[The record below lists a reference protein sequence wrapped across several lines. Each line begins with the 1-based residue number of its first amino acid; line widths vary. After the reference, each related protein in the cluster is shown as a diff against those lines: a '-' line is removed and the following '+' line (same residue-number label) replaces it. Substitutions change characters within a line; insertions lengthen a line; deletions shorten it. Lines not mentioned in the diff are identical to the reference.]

1 MSELTR
7 PPLISAVRAGRP
19 AGVQD
24 PAPAVVAPSRQG
36 GMLLH
41 RVQAF
46 CRMLEVPRI
55 EEGNGGG
62 GGGDGGDDA
71 GTQLIAPL
79 ISAHVGG
86 ERVMMAWVRPH
97 PGAPVEVLLGGG
109 AALGIG
115 RVSSEVR
122 PMYPPGSRGA
132 ALGASSVL
140 ETLESLPVWLRCA
153 GVSDSLAV
161 ADEKQPKTR
170 ASFEDYVAHLART
183 SFAWLVVAEP
193 VGLDVLQ
200 AEMADL
206 AYELPRIYDKRDT
219 GAALGLRQERLESR
233 YRELAQA
240 ETVGLWNV
248 HILVGGA
255 SEAAALRTAA
265 LLCSASGLANLPYV
279 LRPRRHAAELAAAL
293 GAEFDEGDFGASPFR
308 APSELLAAIARPP
321 TRELP
326 GIRMVLPSTFD
337 VTPESSGDLVLGE
350 VLDQGL
356 NPAGPLPVAKQ
367 TLNRHVFVCGAT
379 GGGKS
384 QTVRALLEAL
394 HDNGVPWLVIE
405 PAKAEYGRMAGRL
418 KGRGEVLVVKPGQPD
433 QIPGSLNPLEPE
445 PGFPLQTHIDLV
457 RALFMAAFEA
467 EEPLPQVLSYALT
480 RCYEEL
486 GWDLAL
492 GESKIEGVTPKYP
505 TLGELQRVARDVVE
519 KIGYGDEVRDNVKG
533 FIDVRIGSLRLG
545 TPGRFFE
552 GGHPLDLGGLLRR
565 NVVLELEDIGNDQ
578 DKAFFMGT
586 IVIRLVEHLRMR
598 YGSTEGDVG
607 LRHMTVVEEAHRLLK
622 KVEEGSPA
630 AHAVELFGGLLAE
643 IRAYGE
649 GILVAEQIPSKLLPD
664 VIKNSALKIVH
675 RLPANDDRE
684 FVGATMNLTPEQA
697 DYVVTLPPGQAA
709 VFADAMDRPLLVRMP
724 LGEGRERAAGALKD
738 PPLLRSRSVCC
749 GKACQRRPCT
759 LRELTTAKRLAEQ
772 PRLILWIELL
782 LASHLVGEA
791 EPIPNR
797 TWLAELRDGFEARQ
811 LDCAIGQLAQAA
823 IDTRYAGLAAF
834 YQPEELAAHVAS
846 RAGSWLFERQSR
858 HKASCDGTEI
868 QWYAGKYRWI
878 DVLRALQ
885 EDHGDPTAPHP
896 KTEEWAARGVR
907 LDGPTWDDQLAQLQ
921 SHPLVWGSSYK
932 TIWGDDDPCALEL
945 AAEALSYSED
955 LIERIEVATNFLQV
969 ECPWPAARLY
979 PRLWAKRGEGGN

>member
-1 MSELTR
+1 
-7 PPLISAVRAGRP
+7 LISVVQEGREADRAPTPTAAPSPP
-19 AGVQD
+19 AGT
-24 PAPAVVAPSRQG
+24 
-36 GMLLH
+36 LLDG
-41 RVQAF
+41 VQAF
-46 CRMLEVPRI
+46 CRLLEVPRV
-55 EEGNGGG
+55 EEEMGGAGG
-62 GGGDGGDDA
+62 GGGDDA
-71 GTQLIAPL
+71 GSQLIAPL

-86 ERVMMAWVRPH
+86 ERVMTAWVRPH

-109 AALGIG
+109 PALGIG
-115 RVSSEVR
+115 RASSEVR
-122 PMYPPGSRGA
+122 PMYPPGSRGTSLGTA
-132 ALGASSVL
+132 AVL
-140 ETLESLPVWLRCA
+140 ETLEGLPVWLRCA
-153 GVSDSLAV
+153 GVSDSLA
-161 ADEKQPKTR
+161 AGDEKQPKTR

-183 SFAWLVVAEP
+183 SFAWLVLAEP
-193 VGLDVLQ
+193 VGLEILRD
-200 AEMADL
+200 EMSDL
-206 AYELPRIYDKRDT
+206 AYELPRIYDKRDS
-219 GAALGLRQERLESR
+219 GAVLGLRQERLESR

-248 HILVGGA
+248 HVLVGGA

-265 LLCSASGLANLPYV
+265 LLCSASGLTNLPYV
-279 LRPRRHAAELAAAL
+279 LRPRRLAGGLREVLRAEL
-293 GAEFDEGDFGASPFR
+293 DEGDFGASPFR

-321 TRELP
+321 AEELP
-326 GIRMVLPSTFD
+326 GIRTVLPSTFD

-350 VLDQGL
+350 ILDHGL
-356 NPAGPLPVAKQ
+356 NPAGSLPIAKS

-394 HDNGVPWLVIE
+394 QDNGVPWLVIE
-405 PAKAEYGRMAGRL
+405 PAKAEYARMAGRL
-418 KGRGEVLVVKPGQPD
+418 KGRGEVLVIKPGQPD

-457 RALFMAAFEA
+457 RALFLASFEA

-486 GWDLAL
+486 GWELAL
-492 GESKIEGVTPKYP
+492 SESKIPGVTPKYP
-505 TLGELQRVARDVVE
+505 TLGELQRIARDVVE
-519 KIGYGDEVRDNVKG
+519 KIGYGDEVEDNVKG

-552 GGHPLDLGGLLRR
+552 GGHPLDLSALLRR

-586 IVIRLVEHLRMR
+586 VIIRLVEHLRMR
-598 YGSTEGDVG
+598 YGGTEGDVG

-622 KVEEGSPA
+622 NAEEGSPA

-649 GILVAEQIPSKLLPD
+649 GILVAEQIPTKLLPD
-664 VIKNSALKIVH
+664 VIKNSALKVVH

-724 LGEGRERAAGALKD
+724 LGEQRERAEGALTT
-738 PPLLRSRSVCC
+738 PPLLRSRSACC

-759 LRELTTAKRLAEQ
+759 LRELTTAKHLAEQ
-772 PRLILWIELL
+772 PRLSLWIEVL

-791 EPIPNR
+791 EPTPDR
-797 TWLAELRDGFEARQ
+797 AWLGELRDSADPRR

-823 IDTRYAGLAAF
+823 IDTRYAGLAEL
-834 YQPEELAAHVAS
+834 YQPEELAAHVAA
-846 RAGSWLFERQSR
+846 RARSWLLDRPSR
-858 HKASCDGTEI
+858 RRSTCDGTEI

-878 DVLRALQ
+878 DVLRSLQ
-885 EDHGDPTAPHP
+885 EDDGDPMRPHP
-896 KTEEWAARGVR
+896 KTAEWAARGIR
-907 LDGPTWDDQLAQLQ
+907 LDGQTWNDQLSQLQ
-921 SHPLVWGSSYK
+921 SHPRVWGSSYK
-932 TIWGDDDPCALEL
+932 TIWGDEDPCAVER
-945 AAEALSYSED
+945 AAETLSYAED
-955 LIERIEVATNFLQV
+955 LIERIGAATSFL
-969 ECPWPAARLY
+969 EMDCPWLPARLY
-979 PRLWAKRGEGGN
+979 PRLWAKRVEGGD

>member
-1 MSELTR
+1 MTEVTR
-7 PPLISAVRAGRP
+7 PALVRPVREGLRAAGKQ
-19 AGVQD
+19 GE
-24 PAPAVVAPSRQG
+24 APPVAVVQVPQG
-36 GMLLH
+36 TTLLDG
-41 RVQAF
+41 VQAF
-46 CRMLEVPRI
+46 CRMVEVPRV
-55 EEGNGGG
+55 EEESGGG
-62 GGGDGGDDA
+62 ENA

-79 ISAHVGG
+79 ISAHVAG
-86 ERVMMAWVRPH
+86 EHVMMAWVRPS
-97 PGAPVEVLLGGG
+97 PGAPVEVILGGG
-109 AALGIG
+109 PALGIG

-132 ALGASSVL
+132 SLGAAAVL
-140 ETLESLPVWLRCA
+140 ETLASLPVWLRCA

-161 ADEKQPKTR
+161 ADQNQPKTR

-183 SFAWLVVAEP
+183 SFAWLVAAEP
-193 VGLDVLQ
+193 VGLEILQ
-200 AEMADL
+200 AEMSDL

-219 GAALGLRQERLESR
+219 GAAVGLRQERLESR

-240 ETVGLWNV
+240 EPVGLWKV

-265 LLCSASGLANLPYV
+265 LLCSASDLANLPYV
-279 LRPRRHAAELAAAL
+279 LRPRREAAEFEEVL
-293 GAEFDEGDFGASPFR
+293 GAEFEDGDFGASPFR

-337 VTPESSGDLVLGE
+337 VTPESSGGDLILGE

-356 NPAGPLPVAKQ
+356 NPAGPLPVTKQ

-384 QTVRALLEAL
+384 QTVRALLETL

-405 PAKAEYGRMAGRL
+405 PAKAEYARMAGRL
-418 KGRGEVLVVKPGQPD
+418 KGRGEVLVIKPGQPD

-457 RALFMAAFEA
+457 RALFLAAFEA
-467 EEPLPQVLSYALT
+467 DEPLPQVLSYALT

-486 GWDLAL
+486 GWELAL
-492 GESKIEGVTPKYP
+492 GESKIQGVTPKYP

-552 GGHPLDLGGLLRR
+552 GGHPLDLAALLRR

-586 IVIRLVEHLRMR
+586 VVIRLVEHLRMR
-598 YGSTEGDVG
+598 YGATEGDVG

-622 KVEEGSPA
+622 KVEEGGPA

-675 RLPANDDRE
+675 RLPANDDRG

-724 LGEGRERAAGALKD
+724 LGEGRERAAGALTT

-749 GKACQRRPCT
+749 GKACQRRPCS
-759 LRELTTAKRLAEQ
+759 LRELTIAKRLAEQ
-772 PRLILWIELL
+772 PRLIFWIELL

-791 EPIPNR
+791 EPIPDR
-797 TWLAELRDGFEARQ
+797 AWLGELRDSAEPRL
-811 LDCAIGQLAQAA
+811 LDCAVGQLAQAA
-823 IDTRYAGLAAF
+823 IDTRYAGLAGF
-834 YQPEELAAHVAS
+834 YQPEELAAHVAA
-846 RAGSWLFERQSR
+846 RARSWVFERLGR
-858 HKASCDGTEI
+858 RKIPCDGTETR
-868 QWYAGKYRWI
+868 WYAGKYRWI

-885 EDHGDPTAPHP
+885 EDHGDRLEPHP
-896 KTEEWAARGVR
+896 ATPAWAARGIR

-932 TIWGDDDPCALEL
+932 TIWGDEDPCALER
-945 AAEALSYSED
+945 AAEALSYAED
-955 LIERIEVATNFLQV
+955 LIERIEAAASFL
-969 ECPWPAARLY
+969 EFDCPWAAARLY
-979 PRLWAKRGEGGN
+979 PRLWAKRGEGGD

>member
-1 MSELTR
+1 MTEVVN
-7 PPLISAVRAGRP
+7 PPLASAVRGERRD
-19 AGVQD
+19 GKVQG
-24 PAPAVVAPSRQG
+24 PGPAVLVPARRQT
-36 GMLLH
+36 LLDG
-41 RVQAF
+41 VQAF
-46 CRMLEVPRI
+46 CRMLEVPRAD
-55 EEGNGGG
+55 EQE
-62 GGGDGGDDA
+62 GGDDT

-86 ERVMMAWVRPH
+86 ERVAMGWVRPS
-97 PGAPVEVLLGGG
+97 PGAPVEVILGGG

-115 RVSSEVR
+115 RVTSEVR
-122 PMYPPGSRGA
+122 PMYPPGSRGS
-132 ALGASSVL
+132 ALNLGSVL
-140 ETLESLPVWLRCA
+140 ETLQSLPVWLRCA
-153 GVSDSLAV
+153 GLSDSLAV

-219 GAALGLRQERLESR
+219 GAAVGLRQERLESR

-279 LRPRRHAAELAAAL
+279 LRPSRKVGELEEVL
-293 GAEFDEGDFGASPFR
+293 GVEFDEGDFGASPFR

-321 TRELP
+321 TSELP

-337 VTPESSGDLVLGE
+337 VTPESTGDILLGE

-356 NPAGPLPVAKQ
+356 NPAGALPIAKS

-384 QTVRALLEAL
+384 QTVRALLESL
-394 HDNGVPWLVIE
+394 HDNAIPWMVIE
-405 PAKAEYGRMAGRL
+405 PAKAEYARMAGRL
-418 KGRGEVLVVKPGQPD
+418 KGRGEVLVIKPGMPD

-457 RALFMAAFEA
+457 RALFLAAFEA

-480 RCYEEL
+480 RCYEEM
-486 GWDLAL
+486 GWELAL
-492 GESKIEGVTPKYP
+492 GESKMPGVTPKYP
-505 TLGELQRVARDVVE
+505 TLGELQRVARDVVA
-519 KIGYGDEVRDNVKG
+519 KIGYGQEVEDNVKG

-552 GGHPLDLGGLLRR
+552 GGHPLDLTALLRK

-586 IVIRLVEHLRMR
+586 VVIRLVEHLRMR
-598 YGSTEGDVG
+598 YGATEGDVG

-622 KVEEGSPA
+622 NVEEGSPA
-630 AHAVELFGGLLAE
+630 AHAVELFAGLLAE

-664 VIKNSALKIVH
+664 VVKNSALKIVH

-724 LGEGRERAAGALKD
+724 LGEGREQAAGALTT
-738 PPLLRSRSVCC
+738 PPLLRSRSACC
-749 GKACQRRPCT
+749 GSACQRRPCT

-772 PRLILWIELL
+772 PRVILWIELL
-782 LASHLVGEA
+782 LAAHLVGEA
-791 EPIPNR
+791 EPRPDPH
-797 TWLAELRDGFEARQ
+797 WLAELREAVEPRQ

-834 YQPEELAAHVAS
+834 YQPEELAAHVAG
-846 RAGSWLFERQSR
+846 RARAWLFDT
-858 HKASCDGTEI
+858 KARRKTTCDGSET

-885 EDHGDPTAPHP
+885 EDHGDRLQPHP
-896 KTEEWAARGVR
+896 DTEAWAARGIR
-907 LDGPTWDDQLAQLQ
+907 LDGQNWAEQLSQLQ

-932 TIWGDDDPCALEL
+932 TIWGDDDPCAIER
-945 AAEALSYSED
+945 AAEALSYADD
-955 LIERIEVATNFLQV
+955 LIERIEAATGFLEV
-969 ECPWPAARLY
+969 DCPWPAARLY
-979 PRLWAKRGEGGN
+979 PRLWAKRGEGDG

>member
-1 MSELTR
+1 MAELAQ
-7 PPLISAVRAGRP
+7 P
-19 AGVQD
+19 
-24 PAPAVVAPSRQG
+24 PAVLPVRRG
-36 GMLLH
+36 GSPLG

-46 CRMLEVPRI
+46 CRMLEIPRLQD
-55 EEGNGGG
+55 EEGAE
-62 GGGDGGDDA
+62 DA

-79 ISAHVGG
+79 ISAHVAG
-86 ERVMMAWVRPH
+86 EPVMMAWMRPR
-97 PGAPVEVLLGGG
+97 PGAPVEVILGGG
-109 AALGIG
+109 PALGIG

-122 PMYPPGSRGA
+122 PMYPPGSRGNWLA
-132 ALGASSVL
+132 PSGVL
-140 ETLESLPVWLRCA
+140 ETLASLPVWLRCA

-161 ADEKQPKTR
+161 ADQDQPRSR
-170 ASFEDYVAHLART
+170 ACLEDYVAHLART

-193 VGLDVLQ
+193 VGLELLQ
-200 AEMADL
+200 AEMSDL

-219 GAALGLRQERLESR
+219 GAALSLRQQRLESR
-233 YRELAQA
+233 YRELAQT

-248 HILVGGA
+248 HVLVGGA

-265 LLCSASGLANLPYV
+265 LLCSASSLANLPYV
-279 LRPRRHAAELAAAL
+279 LRPHREAGGLEEALAAESV
-293 GAEFDEGDFGASPFR
+293 DGDFGASPFR

-326 GIRMVLPSTFD
+326 GIRMVLPSSFD
-337 VTPESSGDLVLGE
+337 VTPESEGDLVLGE

-394 HDNGVPWLVIE
+394 HDSAVPWLVIE
-405 PAKAEYGRMAGRL
+405 PAKAEYARMAGRL
-418 KGRGEVLVVKPGQPD
+418 KGRGEVLVIKPGQAD
-433 QIPGSLNPLEPE
+433 QLPGSLNPLEPE

-457 RALFMAAFEA
+457 RALFLAAFEA

-486 GWDLAL
+486 GWELAL
-492 GESKIEGVTPKYP
+492 GESKIEGVAPKYP

-519 KIGYGDEVRDNVKG
+519 KIGYGDEVRDNVRG

-552 GGHPLDLGGLLRR
+552 GGHPLDLAALLRR
-565 NVVLELEDIGNDQ
+565 NVVLQLEDIGNDQ

-586 IVIRLVEHLRMR
+586 VVIRLVEHLRVR
-598 YGSTEGDVG
+598 YGAAEGDVR

-622 KVEEGSPA
+622 KVEEGGPA

-675 RLPANDDRE
+675 RLPASDDRE

-697 DYVVTLPPGQAA
+697 HYLVTLPPGQAA
-709 VFADAMDRPLLVRMP
+709 VFADAMDHPLLVRMP
-724 LGEGRERAAGALKD
+724 LGEHRERAAGALTT
-738 PPLLRSRSVCC
+738 PPVLRSRSLCC
-749 GKACQRRPCT
+749 GNACQRRPCS
-759 LRELTTAKRLAEQ
+759 LRELTVAKRLGED

-791 EPIPNR
+791 EPIPDPA
-797 TWLAELRDGFEARQ
+797 WLADLRDRGEPRL
-811 LDCAIGQLAQAA
+811 LDCALSQLAQAG
-823 IDTRYAGLAAF
+823 IDSRYAGLAVL
-834 YQPEELAAHVAS
+834 YQPEELATHVAA
-846 RAGSWLFERQSR
+846 RARSWLFDRNGRRKS
-858 HKASCDGTEI
+858 ACDGREI
-868 QWYAGKYRWI
+868 RWYAGKYRWI
-878 DVLRALQ
+878 DVLRGLQ
-885 EDHGDPTAPHP
+885 EDHGDRLRPHP
-896 KTEEWAARGVR
+896 GTAAWAARGIR
-907 LDGPTWDDQLAQLQ
+907 LDGPTWDDQVAQLQ
-921 SHPLVWGSSYK
+921 AHPRVWGSSYK
-932 TIWGDDDPCALEL
+932 TIWGDEDPCAVER
-945 AAEALSYSED
+945 AAEALSYAED
-955 LIERIEVATNFLQV
+955 LIDRVEAATGFL
-969 ECPWPAARLY
+969 ETACPWPAARLY
-979 PRLWAKRGEGGN
+979 PQMWARHVGGGGDER